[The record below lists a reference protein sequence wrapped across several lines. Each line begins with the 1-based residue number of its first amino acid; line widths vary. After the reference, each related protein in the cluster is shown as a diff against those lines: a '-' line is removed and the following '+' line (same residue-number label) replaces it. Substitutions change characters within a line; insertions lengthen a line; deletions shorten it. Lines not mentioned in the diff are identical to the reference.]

1 MMTHSPLHTLT
12 YWSTAMSVDSSTQ
25 FRQSCHTSFANIS
38 RPPVINPSMSRC
50 PHRRAPPLS
59 QCQKS
64 LLSSRIRQPRQY
76 TQNTFGL
83 PLPMATSFPTLPKNV
98 LMQIRSWCAS
108 VRTIPAIQRHVTCS
122 VFSTLLITSCI
133 ELVICKTMVHHNGF
147 RSTCPQCVSMTL
159 FFTCRR

>member
-38 RPPVINPSMSRC
+38 RPPVINPSMPRC

-108 VRTIPAIQRHVTCS
+108 VRTIPAIQRTGH
-122 VFSTLLITSCI
+122 LQDDGTSQWFQVY
-133 ELVICKTMVHHNGF
+133 LSSMP
-147 RSTCPQCVSMTL
+147 RSRAALRLHWFQ
-159 FFTCRR
+159 R